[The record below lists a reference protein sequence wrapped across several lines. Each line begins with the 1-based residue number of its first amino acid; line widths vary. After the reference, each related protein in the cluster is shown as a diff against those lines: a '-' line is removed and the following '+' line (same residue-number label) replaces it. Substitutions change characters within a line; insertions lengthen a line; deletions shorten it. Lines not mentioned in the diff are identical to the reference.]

1 MEVISFIISIKKA
14 VKWNLIED
22 DAALFQRTTI
32 QFRAPSAFA
41 QSNSKA
47 TIQFNEPEKN
57 AQMFEFRRFRLVK
70 ILQRRVCVR
79 GEKRESLW
87 TSPLIWNYPEC
98 NSSLVICQENYSKQ
112 VSVYWQKLRNQLS
125 KSPVDRRKS
134 LLCVL
139 SFLCR
144 KSRGALLE
152 MSTEN
157 SNLGWWMLKDTHI
170 KYTRI
175 IARNSLEGKTLFWT

>member
-1 MEVISFIISIKKA
+1 MEVIWFIISIKKA

-22 DAALFQRTTI
+22 DAATI

-79 GEKRESLW
+79 GGKRESLW
-87 TSPLIWNYPEC
+87 TSPTLIWNYPEC
-98 NSSLVICQENYSKQ
+98 NNSLVICQENYIKQ
-112 VSVYWQKLRNQLS
+112 VSVYWPKTDSLR
-125 KSPVDRRKS
+125 
-134 LLCVL
+134 
-139 SFLCR
+139 
-144 KSRGALLE
+144 ALLAE
-152 MSTEN
+152 ERVCYVFCHSFVE
-157 SNLGWWMLKDTHI
+157 NLGEHYWKWAPKIVT
-170 KYTRI
+170 
-175 IARNSLEGKTLFWT
+175 